1 MSKFC
6 TFAAWGS
13 VSGGFHAQFHPNH
26 RHRETNGAD
35 ADVFACMP
43 EDAIDAI
50 TDVQISLYR
59 SELTRSGFTTLA
71 QRNANPERGEDGTG
85 AT

>member
-1 MSKFC
+1 
-6 TFAAWGS
+6 
-13 VSGGFHAQFHPNH
+13 
-26 RHRETNGAD
+26 
-35 ADVFACMP
+35 MP